1 MKIEI
6 PEFALVLLVGASG
19 TGKSSFAAKHFLPT
33 EVISSDRMRGW
44 VADDEN
50 DQSAT
55 GDAFDVLRYVVEKRL
70 KGRRFTVIDAT
81 NVQPESRKS
90 LIAMARKWH
99 ALAVAIVFDLPEAI
113 AIERNA
119 ARPDRQFCAG
129 PVRRHVQAFKRS
141 IGGLNREGIRY
152 VHRLRSVE
160 DVDAVEIVRTRLWT
174 DRRDETGPFDIIGD
188 VHGCANELET
198 LLEKLGYA
206 VDWDGK
212 AVTVTPP
219 AGRRAIFVGNLVDR
233 GPRSPDALRIAKHM
247 VHAGTGMVV
256 VGNHDDKLKRH
267 LSGRNVK
274 ISHGL
279 AETIEQFAQEPPEF
293 AAEMRQWL
301 DGLISHYVL
310 DGGKLVVAHAGLKE
324 EMQGRASGAVRSFCM
339 YGETT
344 GEIDEFGLPVRWD
357 WAADYKGQAKVV
369 YGHTPVVEANWVNG
383 TICIDTGCVF
393 GGKLTALRY
402 PELDLV
408 EVPAE
413 RTYYETIRPLASPA
427 ADTGMVPNQLNLADV
442 LSKQVIETRHYH
454 HVTVREDN
462 AAAAL
467 EVMSRYAVDPRWLI
481 HLPPTM
487 SPAETS
493 AQDGWLE
500 RPEEAFAYYGGK
512 NLRTLVAEE
521 KHMGSRGLVLLTRT
535 QEVAAKRFGV
545 HDGARGVIVTRTG
558 RRYFN
563 DAEVEAAALHRLD
576 EAMEASG
583 LWDELGTDWVLWDA
597 EILPWSMKAGS
608 LVRGQYAAVGSAALA
623 GLGAL
628 ADALAAAQRRGV
640 AIDQLAASTNASL
653 GDATRYRA
661 AYNRYVSPFEGIE
674 DLRIAP
680 FHLLAS
686 EGAVHDDR
694 DHLWHMTVAHR
705 LAATDPALLLATQ
718 YRKVDL
724 DDPAQVADAISWWEE
739 MTAAGGEGMVVKPLD
754 FVARSQKGL
763 LQPAI
768 KCRGRE
774 YLRII
779 YGPHYD
785 RPENLERLKKRGL
798 GHKRSMALRE
808 FALGLEALHRFVE
821 HAPLTRVHQ
830 CIWRAGYG
838 NRARRSA
845 TVIMKDRLLLGV

>member
-1 MKIEI
+1 VKIEI

-19 TGKSSFAAKHFLPT
+19 SGKSSFAAKHFLPT

-44 VADDEN
+44 VTDDET

-55 GDAFDVLRYVVEKRL
+55 GDAFDVLHYLVEKRL

-81 NVQPESRKS
+81 NVQPEARKG
-90 LIAMARKWH
+90 LIALARKWH
-99 ALAVAIVFDLPEAI
+99 ALAVAIVFDLPEAV

-119 ARPDRQFCAG
+119 VRPDRQFGAG
-129 PVRRHVQAFKRS
+129 PVRRHVQALKRS
-141 IGGLNREGIRY
+141 IGGMNREGIRY

-160 DVDAVEIVRTRLWT
+160 EVDAVEIVRTRLWT
-174 DRRDETGPFDIIGD
+174 DRREETGPFDIIGD
-188 VHGCANELET
+188 VHGCADELET
-198 LLEKLGYA
+198 LLGELGYA
-206 VDWDGK
+206 VTWNGK
-212 AVTVTPP
+212 EVTVTPP
-219 AGRRAIFVGNLVDR
+219 EGRRVIFVGDLVDR
-233 GPRSPDALRIAKHM
+233 GPRSPDVLRIAKHM
-247 VHAGTGMVV
+247 VDAGTGMVV

-267 LSGRNVK
+267 LDGRNVK
-274 ISHGL
+274 VSHGL
-279 AETIEQFAQEPPEF
+279 AETIEQLAQEPPEF
-293 AAEMRQWL
+293 ASEMRKWL
-301 DGLISHYVL
+301 DSLISHYVL

-357 WAADYKGQAKVV
+357 WAADYKGKAKVV
-369 YGHTPVVEANWVNG
+369 YGHTPVLEANWVNG

-408 EVPAE
+408 EVPAQ
-413 RTYYETIRPLASPA
+413 RTYYEPIRPLASPA
-427 ADTGMVPNQLNLADV
+427 ADTGMAPNQLNLSDV
-442 LSKQVIETRHYH
+442 LGKQVIETRHYH
-454 HVTVREDN
+454 HVTVREEN

-467 EVMSRYAVDPRWLI
+467 EMMSRYAVDPRWLI

-500 RPEEAFAYYGGK
+500 RPEEAFAYYGSKGV
-512 NLRTLVAEE
+512 RTLVAEE
-521 KHMGSRGLVLLTRT
+521 KHMGSRGLIVLSRT
-535 QEVAAKRFGV
+535 QEAAAKRFGV

-558 RRYFN
+558 RRFFN
-563 DAEVEAAALHRLD
+563 DAKLEAAALHRLD
-576 EAMEASG
+576 LAMETSG
-583 LWDELGTDWVLWDA
+583 LWSELDSDWVLWDA

-608 LVRGQYAAVGSAALA
+608 LVRGQYAAVGSAAIA
-623 GLGAL
+623 GLSAL
-628 ADALAAAQRRGV
+628 DTALAAARARGV
-640 AIDQLAASTNASL
+640 PIDELATATAARL
-653 GDATRYRA
+653 DDATRYRA
-661 AYNRYVSPFEGIE
+661 AYNRYVAPFAGIE

-686 EGAVHDDR
+686 EGAVHDSK
-694 DHLWHMTVAHR
+694 DHLWHMAASHR
-705 LAATDPALLLATQ
+705 LAAVDPALLLATQ
-718 YRKVDL
+718 YRRIDL
-724 DDPAQVADAISWWEE
+724 DEPAQVADAIAWWEA
-739 MTAAGGEGMVVKPLD
+739 MTAGGGEGMVVKPLD
-754 FVARSQKGL
+754 FVARGQKGL

-785 RPENLERLKKRGL
+785 RPENLERLKKRGV

-830 CIWRAGYG
+830 CVFGVLAME
-838 NRARRSA
+838 SEP
-845 TVIMKDRLLLGV
+845 VDSRL

>member
-19 TGKSSFAAKHFLPT
+19 SGKSSFAAKHFLPT

-90 LIAMARKWH
+90 LIALAKKWH
-99 ALAVAIVFDLPEAI
+99 ALAVAIVFDLPETI

-119 ARPDRQFCAG
+119 VRPDRQFGAG
-129 PVRRHVQAFKRS
+129 PIRRHVQALKRS
-141 IGGLNREGIRY
+141 LGGMNREGIRY

-174 DRRDETGPFDIIGD
+174 DRREETGPFDIIGD
-188 VHGCANELET
+188 VHGCADELEV
-198 LLEKLGYA
+198 LLDKLGYT
-206 VDWDGK
+206 VSWNGK
-212 AVTVTPP
+212 DVAVTPP
-219 AGRRAIFVGNLVDR
+219 EGRRVIFVGDLVDR
-233 GPRSPDALRIAKHM
+233 GPRSPDVLRIAKHM
-247 VHAGTGMVV
+247 VDAGTGMVV

-267 LSGRNVK
+267 LDGRNVK
-274 ISHGL
+274 VSHGL

-301 DGLISHYVL
+301 DGLISHYML
-310 DGGKLVVAHAGLKE
+310 DGGKLVVAHAGVKE

-357 WAADYKGQAKVV
+357 WAADYKGTAKVV

-383 TICIDTGCVF
+383 TLCIDTGCVF

-408 EVPAE
+408 EVPAQ
-413 RTYYETIRPLASPA
+413 RTYYEPIRPLASPA
-427 ADTGMVPNQLNLADV
+427 ADTGMAPNQLNLADV
-442 LSKQVIETRHYH
+442 LGKQVIETRHYS
-454 HVTVREDN
+454 HVTVREEN

-493 AQDGWLE
+493 ARDGWLE
-500 RPEEAFAYYGGK
+500 RPEEAFAYYGSKGVK
-512 NLRTLVAEE
+512 TLVVEE

-545 HDGARGVIVTRTG
+545 QDGARGVIVTRTG
-558 RRYFN
+558 RRFFN
-563 DAEVEAAALHRLD
+563 DAELEAAALHRID
-576 EAMEASG
+576 QAMETSG
-583 LWDELGTDWVLWDA
+583 LWTELTTDWVLWDA

-608 LVRGQYAAVGSAALA
+608 LVRGQYAAVGSAAAA
-623 GLGAL
+623 GLSAL
-628 ADALAAAQRRGV
+628 SYALVAAHARGV
-640 AIDQLAASTNASL
+640 PINELAASTAANL
-653 GDATRYRA
+653 DDATRYRA
-661 AYNRYVSPFEGIE
+661 AYNRYVAPFAGIQ

-686 EGAVHDDR
+686 EGAVHDDK
-694 DHLWHMTVAHR
+694 DHLWHMAAAHR

-718 YRKVDL
+718 YRRIEL
-724 DDPAQVADAISWWEE
+724 GDPAQMADAIAWWEVI
-739 MTAAGGEGMVVKPLD
+739 TAGGGEGMVVKPLD
-754 FVARSQKGL
+754 FVARGQKGL

-785 RPENLERLKKRGL
+785 RPENLDRLKKRGL

-830 CIWRAGYG
+830 AVFGVL
-838 NRARRSA
+838 AME
-845 TVIMKDRLLLGV
+845 TEPVDPRL

>member
-19 TGKSSFAAKHFLPT
+19 TGKSSFAARHFLTT

-44 VADDEN
+44 VADDET

-55 GDAFDVLRYVVEKRL
+55 GDAFDVLHFLVEKRL
-70 KGRRFTVIDAT
+70 KARRFTVIDAT
-81 NVQPESRKS
+81 NVQPESRKP
-90 LIAMARKWH
+90 LIALARKWH
-99 ALAVAIVFDLPEAI
+99 ALAVAIVFDLPEAL
-113 AIERNA
+113 AVERNA
-119 ARPDRQFCAG
+119 ARPDRQFGAG
-129 PVRRHVQAFKRS
+129 PVRRHMQALKRS
-141 IGGLNREGIRY
+141 FGGMGREGLRY

-160 DVDAVEIVRTRLWT
+160 EIDAVEITRTKLWN
-174 DRRDETGPFDIIGD
+174 DRREETGPFDIIGD
-188 VHGCANELET
+188 VHGCADELET
-198 LLEKLGYA
+198 LLGDLGYT
-206 VDWDGK
+206 VRWNGK
-212 AVTVTPP
+212 EVSVMPP
-219 AGRRAIFVGNLVDR
+219 EGRRALFVGDLVDR
-233 GPRSPDALRIAKHM
+233 GPRSPDVLRIAKHM
-247 VHAGTGMVV
+247 ADAGTGMVV

-267 LSGRNVK
+267 LDGRNVK
-274 ISHGL
+274 PTHGL
-279 AETIEQFAQEPPEF
+279 AETIEQLAQEPPEF
-293 AAEMRQWL
+293 AAEMRKWL

-357 WAADYKGQAKVV
+357 WASDYKGRAKVV

-408 EVPAE
+408 EVPAQ
-413 RTYYETIRPLASPA
+413 RTYYEPIRPLASPG
-427 ADTGMVPNQLNLADV
+427 ADTGLVPHQLNLADV
-442 LSKQVIETRHYH
+442 LGKQVIETRHYH
-454 HVTVREDN
+454 HVTVREEN

-493 AQDGWLE
+493 AQDCWLE
-500 RPEEAFAYYGGK
+500 RPEEAFGYYGGK
-512 NLRTLVAEE
+512 GVKTLVAEE
-521 KHMGSRGLVLLTRT
+521 KHMGSRGLVLLART
-535 QEVAAKRFGV
+535 QEVAARRFGV
-545 HDGARGVIVTRTG
+545 HDGGRGVIVTRTG
-558 RRYFN
+558 RRFFH
-563 DAEVEAAALHRLD
+563 DAMLESAAMHRID
-576 EAMEASG
+576 HAMAASG
-583 LWDELGTDWVLWDA
+583 LWEEIASDWVLWDA
-597 EILPWSMKAGS
+597 EILPWSMKAGA
-608 LVRGQYAAVGSAALA
+608 LVRGQYAAVGAAAVA
-623 GLGAL
+623 GLSAL
-628 ADALAAAQRRGV
+628 SDALAKAQQRGV
-640 AIDQLAASTNASL
+640 PVDDLAAATGASL
-653 GDATRYRA
+653 DDAMRYRA
-661 AYNRYVSPFEGIE
+661 AYNRYVAPFAGID

-686 EGAVHDDR
+686 EGAVHDNKN
-694 DHLWHMTVAHR
+694 HLWHMGAAHR
-705 LAATDPALLLATQ
+705 LAEADPALLLATQ
-718 YRKVDL
+718 YRQIDL
-724 DDPAQVADAISWWEE
+724 DDPAQVADAITWWEA
-739 MTAAGGEGMVVKPLD
+739 MTEAGGEGIVVKPLD
-754 FVARSQKGL
+754 FVARGKKGL

-830 CIWRAGYG
+830 CVFGVLAME
-838 NRARRSA
+838 SEP
-845 TVIMKDRLLLGV
+845 VDPRL

>member
-6 PEFALVLLVGASG
+6 PEFALVMLVGASG

-55 GDAFDVLRYVVEKRL
+55 GDAFDLLRYVVEKRL

-81 NVQPESRKS
+81 NVQPESRKG
-90 LIAMARKWH
+90 LIALARKWH
-99 ALAVAIVFDLPEAI
+99 ALAVAIVFDLPEVI

-119 ARPDRQFCAG
+119 ARPDRQFGAG
-129 PVRRHVQAFKRS
+129 PVRRHAQALKRS
-141 IGGLNREGIRY
+141 IGGMNREGIRY

-174 DRRDETGPFDIIGD
+174 DRREETGPFDIIGD
-188 VHGCANELET
+188 VHGCADELEM
-198 LLEKLGYA
+198 LLDKLGYA
-206 VDWDGK
+206 VSWNGK
-212 AVTVTPP
+212 AVSVTPP
-219 AGRRAIFVGNLVDR
+219 EGRRAIFVGDLVDR

-247 VHAGTGMVV
+247 VDSGTGLVV

-267 LSGRNVK
+267 LDGRNVK
-274 ISHGL
+274 VSHGL
-279 AETIEQFAQEPPEF
+279 AETIEQFAGEPPEF

-301 DGLISHYVL
+301 DSLISHYVL
-310 DGGKLVVAHAGLKE
+310 DDGKLVVAHAGLKE

-357 WAADYKGQAKVV
+357 WASDYKGKAKVI

-383 TICIDTGCVF
+383 TLCIDTGCVF

-402 PELDLV
+402 PELDLI
-408 EVPAE
+408 EVPAA
-413 RTYYETIRPLASPA
+413 RTYYEPIRPLASPSA
-427 ADTGMVPNQLNLADV
+427 ETGIAPNQLNLADV
-442 LSKQVIETRHYH
+442 LGKQVIETRHYH
-454 HVTVREDN
+454 QVTVREDN

-467 EVMSRYAVDPRWLI
+467 EIMSRYAVDPRWLI

-500 RPEEAFAYYGGK
+500 RPEEAFAYYGSKGV
-512 NLRTLVAEE
+512 RTLVAEE
-521 KHMGSRGLVLLTRT
+521 KHMGSRGLVLLART
-535 QEVAAKRFGV
+535 QEVATKRFGV
-545 HDGARGVIVTRTG
+545 NDGTRGVVVTRTG
-558 RRYFN
+558 RRFFN
-563 DAEVEAAALHRLD
+563 EAGLEAAALDRVD
-576 EAMEASG
+576 RAMEASG
-583 LWDELGTDWVLWDA
+583 LWEELATDWVLWDT
-597 EILPWSMKAGS
+597 EILPWSMRAGA
-608 LVRGQYAAVGSAALA
+608 LVRGQYAAVGSAAVA
-623 GLGAL
+623 GMSAL
-628 ADALAAAQRRGV
+628 SDALAAAQARGV
-640 AIDQLAASTNASL
+640 PVAELAASSSDKL
-653 GDATRYRA
+653 EDAIRYRA
-661 AYNRYVSPFEGIE
+661 AYNRYVAPFSGIG

-686 EGAVHDDR
+686 EGAVHDDK
-694 DHLWHMTVAHR
+694 DHLWHMAAAHR
-705 LAATDPALLLATQ
+705 LAKADPALLLATE
-718 YRKVDL
+718 YRQIDL
-724 DDPAQVADAISWWEE
+724 NDTADVADAVAWWEA
-739 MTAAGGEGMVVKPLD
+739 MTQGGGEGMVVKPLD
-754 FVARSQKGL
+754 FVARGQKGL

-785 RPENLERLKKRGL
+785 RPENLVRLKKRGL

-830 CIWRAGYG
+830 CVFGVLAME
-838 NRARRSA
+838 SEP
-845 TVIMKDRLLLGV
+845 VDPRL

>member
-19 TGKSSFAAKHFLPT
+19 TGKSSFAAKHFSPT
-33 EVISSDRMRGW
+33 EVVSSDRMRGW

-55 GDAFDVLRYVVEKRL
+55 GDAFDLLRFVVEKRL

-81 NVQPESRKS
+81 NVQPESRKG
-90 LIAMARKWH
+90 LIALAKKWH

-113 AIERNA
+113 AMERNA
-119 ARPDRQFCAG
+119 MRPDRQFGAG
-129 PVRRHVQAFKRS
+129 PVRRHTQALKRS
-141 IGGLNREGIRY
+141 LGGMNREGIRY

-160 DVDAVEIVRTRLWT
+160 EVDAVEIVRTRLWT
-174 DRRDETGPFDIIGD
+174 DRREETGPFDIIGD
-188 VHGCANELET
+188 VHGCTDELET
-198 LLEKLGYA
+198 LLRKLGYQ
-206 VDWDGK
+206 
-212 AVTVTPP
+212 VTWTEKKVSVTPP
-219 AGRRAIFVGNLVDR
+219 EGRRVVFVGDLVDR

-247 VHAGTGMVV
+247 VDSGTGMAV

-267 LSGRNVK
+267 LDGRSVK
-274 ISHGL
+274 VSHGL
-279 AETIEQFAQEPPEF
+279 AETIEQFAHEPPEF

-301 DGLISHYVL
+301 DGLISHYVF
-310 DGGKLVVAHAGLKE
+310 DDGKLVVAHAGLKE

-357 WAADYKGQAKVV
+357 WAADYKGKAKVV

-383 TICIDTGCVF
+383 TLCIDTGCVF

-402 PELDLV
+402 PELDMV

-413 RTYYETIRPLASPA
+413 RTYYEPIRPLTSPA
-427 ADTGMVPNQLNLADV
+427 ADTGLTPNQLNLADV
-442 LSKQVIETRHYH
+442 LGKQVIETRHYH

-500 RPEEAFAYYGGK
+500 RPEEAFSYYASKGVK
-512 NLRTLVAEE
+512 TLVAEE

-535 QEVAAKRFGV
+535 QQVAAKRFGV

-558 RRYFN
+558 RRFFN
-563 DAEVEAAALHRLD
+563 DASLEAVALHRID
-576 EAMEASG
+576 HAMEASG
-583 LWDELGTDWVLWDA
+583 LWAELATDWVLWDA
-597 EILPWSMKAGS
+597 EILPWSMKAGP
-608 LVRGQYAAVGSAALA
+608 LVRGQYAAVGAAALA
-623 GLGAL
+623 GLTAVSRAL
-628 ADALAAAQRRGV
+628 TSAQARGIPVDDLAV
-640 AIDQLAASTNASL
+640 STDASL
-653 GDATRYRA
+653 DDASRYRA
-661 AYNRYVSPFEGIE
+661 AYNRYVAPFTGIE

-686 EGAVHDDR
+686 EGAVHDDK
-694 DHLWHMTVAHR
+694 DHLWHMAAAHR
-705 LAATDPALLLATQ
+705 LAEMDPALVLATQ
-718 YRKVDL
+718 YRRIDL
-724 DDPAQVADAISWWEE
+724 EDAAQLADAISWWET
-739 MTAAGGEGMVVKPLD
+739 MTAGGGEGMVVKPLD
-754 FVARSQKGL
+754 FVTRGQKGL

-785 RPENLERLKKRGL
+785 RPENLGRLKKRSL

-808 FALGLEALHRFVE
+808 FALGLESLHRFVE
-821 HAPLTRVHQ
+821 HAPLTWVHQ
-830 CIWRAGYG
+830 CVFGVLAME
-838 NRARRSA
+838 
-845 TVIMKDRLLLGV
+845 TEPVDPRL

>member
-19 TGKSSFAAKHFLPT
+19 TGKSSFAARHFLPT
-33 EVISSDRMRGW
+33 EVVSSDRMRGW

-55 GDAFDVLRYVVEKRL
+55 VEAFDLLRYVVEKRL
-70 KGRRFTVIDAT
+70 KGRRFTVVDAT
-81 NVQPESRKS
+81 NVQPESRKG
-90 LIAMARKWH
+90 LIALAKKWH

-113 AIERNA
+113 AVERNA
-119 ARPDRQFCAG
+119 QRPDRQFGAG
-129 PVRRHVQAFKRS
+129 PVRRHMHALKRS
-141 IGGLNREGIRY
+141 LGGMNREGIRY

-160 DVDAVEIVRTRLWT
+160 AVDAVGIVRTRLWN
-174 DRRDETGPFDIIGD
+174 DRREETGPFDIIGD
-188 VHGCANELET
+188 VHGCADELET
-198 LLEKLGYA
+198 LLDRLGYR
-206 VDWDGK
+206 VSWNGK

-219 AGRRAIFVGNLVDR
+219 DGRRAIFVGDLVDR

-247 VHAGTGMVV
+247 VDSGTAMAV

-267 LSGRNVK
+267 LDGRNVK
-274 ISHGL
+274 PSHGL

-293 AAEMRQWL
+293 AAEMRTWL

-310 DGGKLVVAHAGLKE
+310 DGGRLVVAHAGLKE

-344 GEIDEFGLPVRWD
+344 GEIDAFGLPVRWD
-357 WAADYKGQAKVV
+357 WAADYKGKAKVV

-383 TICIDTGCVF
+383 TLCIDTGCVF

-402 PELDLV
+402 PELELV
-408 EVPAE
+408 DVPAR
-413 RTYYETIRPLASPA
+413 RTYYEPVRPLAAPA
-427 ADTGMVPNQLNLADV
+427 ADTGMAPHQLNLADV
-442 LSKQVIETRHYH
+442 LGKQVIETRHYH

-493 AQDGWLE
+493 AQEGWLE
-500 RPEEAFAYYGGK
+500 RPEEAFAYYGSKGAK
-512 NLRTLVAEE
+512 ILVAEE
-521 KHMGSRGLVLLTRT
+521 KHMGSRGLVLLART
-535 QEVAAKRFGV
+535 QEVAARRFGV

-558 RRYFN
+558 RRFFN
-563 DAEVEAAALHRLD
+563 DAALEAAALHRIDL
-576 EAMEASG
+576 AMDASG
-583 LWDELGTDWVLWDA
+583 LWAELATDWVLWDA
-597 EILPWSMKAGS
+597 EILPWSMKAGA
-608 LVRGQYAAVGSAALA
+608 LVRGQYAAVGAAAVA

-628 ADALAAAQRRGV
+628 SDALAAAKARGV
-640 AIDQLAASTNASL
+640 AIDDLAASAAASL
-653 GDATRYRA
+653 ADATRYRA
-661 AYNRYVSPFEGIE
+661 AYNRYVAPFAGIE

-686 EGAVHDDR
+686 EGAVHDDK
-694 DHLWHMTVAHR
+694 DHLWHMAAAHR
-705 LAATDPALLLATQ
+705 LAEADPALLLATQ
-718 YRKVDL
+718 YRRIDL
-724 DDPAQVADAISWWEE
+724 DDPTQVADAIAWWEA

-754 FVARSQKGL
+754 FVARGAKGL

-808 FALGLEALHRFVE
+808 FALGLEALHLFVE

-830 CIWRAGYG
+830 AVFGVL
-838 NRARRSA
+838 AME
-845 TVIMKDRLLLGV
+845 TEPVDPRL